1 MQTFNRADRVG
12 AELQRA
18 LASLLSHT
26 VRDERL
32 QQVTLQEVRVVR
44 DLSHARVFYTLA
56 DPAEA
61 KTLTPIL
68 NKAAGYLRHQLSSQL
83 KLRTVPVLHFEYDP
97 SIETGL
103 HLSALI
109 EQAVAGD
116 NPQTPQTDHEQN
128 GRNRQNG

>member
-12 AELQRA
+12 AELQRT
-18 LASLLSHT
+18 LAALLSHA

-44 DLSHARVFYTLA
+44 DLSHARVFYTLP
-56 DPAEA
+56 DPTEA
-61 KTLTPIL
+61 TTLTPLL
-68 NKAAGYLRHQLSSQL
+68 NKAAGYLRHQLASQL
-83 KLRTVPVLHFEYDP
+83 KLRTIPVLHFEYDP
-97 SIETGL
+97 SIETGI

-116 NPQTPQTDHEQN
+116 TPQKPNTDH
-128 GRNRQNG
+128 G